1 MSKCTHLD
9 HVLIT
14 ELPTAVDG
22 CEDCL
27 LTGDP
32 WLHLRICLECGH
44 VGCCD
49 DSPNRHATAHSRSS
63 GHPLIRSLEPGEI
76 WSWCFLD
83 QVVMRIPEVHGTTRI
98 PPSPLG
104 GCPLRGCRPAPASC
118 GAGRRPRGAVRGW
131 RRR

>member
-1 MSKCTHLD
+1 MTVCSHLD

-14 ELPTAVDG
+14 RLPEAVEG

-27 LTGDP
+27 RTGGA

-49 DSPNRHATAHSRSS
+49 DSPGRHATAHYRSA
-63 GHPLIRSLEPGEI
+63 GHPIIRSLEPGEI
-76 WSWCFLD
+76 WSWCFID
-83 QVVMRIPEVHGTTRI
+83 EVAMSIPAVEGETRI

-104 GCPLRGCRPAPASC
+104 G
-118 GAGRRPRGAVRGW
+118 
-131 RRR
+131 